1 MRRTKNDWIALCSLL
16 LAFWFLL
23 AGTVWVWGAA
33 LIIAYPFG
41 VLSFIL
47 WRFFLEGERKQ
58 SRLIPTILA
67 FGFVLSIL
75 VLFFTWLIYP

>member
-1 MRRTKNDWIALCSLL
+1 MGRTKNDWIALVSLL

-23 AGTVWVWGAA
+23 AGTVWVRGAA
-33 LIIAYPFG
+33 LLFAYPFG
-41 VLSFIL
+41 LISFVL

-75 VLFFTWLIYP
+75 VLFFSWLS